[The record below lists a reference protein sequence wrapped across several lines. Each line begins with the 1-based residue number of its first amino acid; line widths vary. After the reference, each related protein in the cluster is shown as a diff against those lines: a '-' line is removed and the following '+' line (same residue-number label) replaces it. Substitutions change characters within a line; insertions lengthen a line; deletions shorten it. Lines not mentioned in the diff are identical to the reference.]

1 MVGTVYSIFSHL
13 IAFFNDIL
21 HSPQSWGDDT
31 VDAAGG
37 YVSKLQN
44 TEFVF
49 LLEVFQNI
57 FPHTELLL
65 NILQTKWYDISYCNA
80 KVENVK
86 GIIASLRSDK
96 EFNYMWQKSSA
107 SIDEPRRKR
116 TPFEDEPR
124 RPFKLI
130 FFEILDHFLQELSTR
145 FQSLVAL

>member
-1 MVGTVYSIFSHL
+1 MVCTAYSIFSHL

-21 HSPQSWGDDT
+21 HSPQSWDDDT
-31 VDAAGG
+31 VDATGG

-57 FPHTELLL
+57 FPHTELLF
-65 NILQTKWYDISYCNA
+65 NILETKRYDSSHCNA

-96 EFNYMWQKSSA
+96 EFNNMWQKSSA
-107 SIDEPRRKR
+107 SIDDPRRKR
-116 TPFEDEPR
+116 APFDNE
-124 RPFKLI
+124 PFKLI
-130 FFEILDHFLQELSTR
+130 FLGTLDHLLQ
-145 FQSLVAL
+145 